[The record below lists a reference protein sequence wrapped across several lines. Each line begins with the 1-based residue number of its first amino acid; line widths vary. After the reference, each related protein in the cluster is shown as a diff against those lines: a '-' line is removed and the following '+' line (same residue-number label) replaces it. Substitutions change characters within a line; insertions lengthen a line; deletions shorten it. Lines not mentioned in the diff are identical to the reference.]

1 MPISFELHHKNEGAR
16 AGLLRTDHGEV
27 PTPIFM
33 PVGTQAAV
41 KGLTSGMLEA
51 LGARIVLANTYHL
64 VLRPGSEV
72 VAAAGGLHKFMGWE
86 RPILTDSGGFQVFS
100 LADLRKVE
108 DDGITFRSHIDGALH
123 LFTPERVVR
132 EQAALGADII
142 MSFDYCTDYPC
153 SREEAERA
161 VELTS
166 DWAKRGAA
174 VYGTAFEMN
183 GYERWLFGIVQGST
197 FLDLRQRSRE
207 ALLELD
213 FPGYAIGALSVGEK
227 NDDTWRVAREVADGL
242 PHDKPRYLMGLG
254 TPLDLVRGVERGID
268 MFDCVMPTRNAR
280 NGTVFTRFGK
290 VVLKNAAYARD
301 FSPLDPQCECYTCLN
316 FSRAYLRHL
325 FQAGEMLGPVLATNH
340 SLHFYCELMNDMRIA
355 IMDDRFTAW
364 RNEFTQIY
372 ESGAVDG
379 AQSL

>member
-1 MPISFELHHKNEGAR
+1 
-16 AGLLRTDHGEV
+16 
-27 PTPIFM
+27 M
-33 PVGTQAAV
+33 PVGTQSTV
-41 KGLTSGMLEA
+41 KGLTPHMLEA

-72 VAAAGGLHKFMGWE
+72 VAAAGGLHNFMAWN

-108 DDGITFRSHIDGALH
+108 DQGITFRSHIDGALH
-123 LFTPERVVR
+123 LFTPERAVE
-132 EQAALGADII
+132 EQATLGADII

-153 SREEAERA
+153 SREEARRA
-161 VELTS
+161 VQLTT
-166 DWAKRGAA
+166 DWARRGAA
-174 VYGTAFEMN
+174 VHGTAFETN

-197 FLDLRQRSRE
+197 YLDLRRRSCE
-207 ALLELD
+207 ELLDLE

-227 NDDTWRVAREVADGL
+227 NAETWRIAAHVADWL
-242 PHDKPRYLMGLG
+242 PPEKPRYLMGLG
-254 TPLDLVRGVERGID
+254 TPLDIINGVERGID

-280 NGTVFTRFGK
+280 NGTVFTRYGK
-290 VVLKNAAYARD
+290 LVLRNAAYARD
-301 FSPLDPQCECYTCLN
+301 FSPLDPNCGCYTCRH

-325 FQAGEMLGPVLATNH
+325 FQAGEMLGPTLATNH
-340 SLHFYCELMNDMRIA
+340 SLYFYCELMRDMREA
-355 IMDDRFTAW
+355 ITNDRFTAW
-364 RNEFTQIY
+364 RKTFIKTY